1 MHHKTSPE
9 IFRRAKELRS
19 RLTPSEAMLWE
30 RLRANKLND
39 LHFRRQHPVAN
50 YILDF
55 YCHEH
60 RLAIEL
66 DGKIHDQKDQKERD
80 LGRENNLRALGI
92 HILRFDND
100 FVIQETTE
108 ALRRILITIERI
120 KKMSDDFL

>member
-1 MHHKTSPE
+1 MHHKASPE